1 MSVSWKI
8 SSSARSSW
16 KKARRSRPDSLPRSL
31 KLFQIETL
39 EPDRV
44 KPLEEMDREYA
55 GYVVEMLGGNKTE
68 AARLLGISRTS
79 LWRMLK
85 EE

>member
-1 MSVSWKI
+1 V
-8 SSSARSSW
+8 
-16 KKARRSRPDSLPRSL
+16 
-31 KLFQIETL
+31 

-44 KPLEEMDREYA
+44 KPLDVMDREYA
-55 GYVVEMLGGNKTE
+55 QYVVDGLGGNKTE

-85 EE
+85 ED